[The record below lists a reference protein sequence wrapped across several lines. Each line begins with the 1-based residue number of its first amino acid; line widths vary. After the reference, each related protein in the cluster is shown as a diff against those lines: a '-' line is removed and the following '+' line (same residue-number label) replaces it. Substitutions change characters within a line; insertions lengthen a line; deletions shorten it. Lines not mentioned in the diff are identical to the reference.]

1 MADPR
6 SRSYRAERLEALKA
20 VVGARAAH
28 AAVDKA
34 SALKELVVLL
44 NELDPI
50 RRHKNWPSWIIREI
64 ARDQQGKCAHC
75 GEMLPGLHEGA
86 VHVHH
91 LIPWSLGGGNEVRN
105 LRILHEQ
112 CNLIVGRRC
121 DDDDLIDY
129 LRGRVLN
136 L

>member
-1 MADPR
+1 MADPQ
-6 SRSYRAERLEALKA
+6 SYRSARLEALKV
-20 VVGARAAH
+20 VVGTRAEH
-28 AAVDKA
+28 AATDKE
-34 SALKELVVLL
+34 SAIKELVGLL
-44 NELDPI
+44 GELDPI

-64 ARDQQGKCAHC
+64 ARDQEGKCAHC

-91 LIPWSLGGGNEVRN
+91 LIPWSLGGGNEPRN
-105 LRILHEQ
+105 LRILHEE
-112 CNLIVGRRC
+112 CNLELGRRC
-121 DDDDLIDY
+121 DDDDLIEY